1 MTPSL
6 ETPVRPSPPTR
17 AERRAE
23 HGQMSRLAARLLGWV
38 MTLVLALLCVLLVVT
53 VAYPRVRQYVPLT
66 ILTGSMDPTYPVGS
80 QVYVERVEGAEQATE
95 KVGVGSVITFM
106 PNPDDPTLVTHRVT
120 AVSYGTD
127 GAPRYTTQGDANN
140 TVDDWRV
147 EPRQLR
153 GVVRYHVPYVGYLAS
168 SMDQESKGT
177 TAKALAGGLFAYAGW
192 NLVVSIRHRRRGGT
206 SHRPRDASRERGEST

>member
-1 MTPSL
+1 MSTAHVPASAGPAASGAG
-6 ETPVRPSPPTR
+6 EQTERP
-17 AERRAE
+17 
-23 HGQMSRLAARLLGWV
+23 GLVSRLVGWV
-38 MTLVLALLCVLLVVT
+38 LVVLLALLCLLLVVT
-53 VAYPRVRQYVPLT
+53 VAYPKARDYVPLT
-66 ILTGSMDPTYPVGS
+66 ILTGSMEPTYPVGS
-80 QVYVERVEGAEQATE
+80 QVYVERVEGVEQATE

-153 GVVRYHVPYVGYLAS
+153 GVVRYHVPYVGYVAS

-177 TAKALAGGLFAYAGW
+177 TATVLAGGLFAYAGW
-192 NLVVSIRHRRRGGT
+192 NLVVSLRGRRRGGA
-206 SHRPRDASRERGEST
+206 SHRARHASRDRDESP